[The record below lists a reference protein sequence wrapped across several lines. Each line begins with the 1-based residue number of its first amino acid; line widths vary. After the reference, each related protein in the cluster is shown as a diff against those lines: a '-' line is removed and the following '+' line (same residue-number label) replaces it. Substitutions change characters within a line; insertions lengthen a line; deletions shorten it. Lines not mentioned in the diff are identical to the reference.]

1 MTTCLPLTVATIFLN
16 SSRGTTIPCL
26 VDECLQSTVESHPRS
41 PLPSSPAVSHYAH
54 PTDSSSPPTT
64 SNDDYSESAISPM
77 VPSRSPADQ
86 VSTNPDHRPVD
97 SGKRFRPTS
106 ITEEQEVDPSLK
118 RLRLSSQALSVINS
132 STSSFS
138 EKSPYV
144 QTTFIDWCEVRGID
158 YTLHSVFSVLNLLAE
173 QRLLENWK
181 TSTVFTYASSILQL
195 YTVPDQASIRQSEE
209 YILFCKNLKANTV
222 LPLKSWDYDISPAL
236 NYLLSLGDCCKH
248 SYFLYDISCIKI
260 NNDTQKIKL

>member
-1 MTTCLPLTVATIFLN
+1 MDRLLSSLHTTINTLRPLQTE
-16 SSRGTTIPCL
+16 SSRCTIKSGSATNRMVSSNILVSTVGSTVGSPPGGLVCLSQSPPSSSIRLVELPSPCL
-26 VDECLQSTVESHPRS
+26 VDKCLQSTVESHPRS
-41 PLPSSPAVSHYAH
+41 PLPSSPVVSHYTH

-97 SGKRFRPTS
+97 SRKRFRPTS

-138 EKSPYV
+138 ENSPYV

-158 YTLHSVFSVLNLLAE
+158 YTLPSVFSVLSLLAE

-195 YTVPDQASIRQSEE
+195 YTCRIYSNN
-209 YILFCKNLKANTV
+209 F
-222 LPLKSWDYDISPAL
+222 L
-236 NYLLSLGDCCKH
+236 NVV
-248 SYFLYDISCIKI
+248 
-260 NNDTQKIKL
+260 